1 MFCSYN
7 AANHTRWNLF
17 TESYN
22 RYSCYLRQI
31 VGHFKRSP
39 LAYNHLKII
48 QDRLQLTKHRIKQD
62 VCTRWN
68 STLHMLQVILEQKMA
83 LAAYATE
90 YGDVQQLNWKLLE
103 KLLKYLVVLR
113 R

>member
-1 MFCSYN
+1 
-7 AANHTRWNLF
+7 
-17 TESYN
+17 
-22 RYSCYLRQI
+22 
-31 VGHFKRSP
+31 
-39 LAYNHLKII
+39 
-48 QDRLQLTKHRIKQD
+48 
-62 VCTRWN
+62 
-68 STLHMLQVILEQKMA
+68 MA